1 MSLGIQAHQAFQR
14 TNFERVVT
22 SVAALLNVDPT
33 VKKEKLA
40 LEPFVKTA
48 LCRNREPAFAFSRQH
63 SGTGRAI
70 E

>member
-1 MSLGIQAHQAFQR
+1 
-14 TNFERVVT
+14 VVT